1 MASDSA
7 GRTLRPISGA
17 GVGASGIISHGVA
30 VGAVGGTTAGD
41 TSLGTVTLPAGGEWL
56 IYGVY
61 CQAVAATRTAAEKR
75 GGYLKLVA
83 LDGDVQPN
91 PSPFKV
97 CSGLTGSYLGA
108 TANVGISPLRIQ
120 RCAFRAPGK
129 TRIELIYNNTI
140 TQTVADQV
148 VAGLLFGPYE
158 PELGPMN
165 FIDLARAA
173 VTAAADTAVA
183 TITLAEKAKR
193 IVAISGVLSQNG
205 VLTTA
210 EELLGFF
217 RLSSDDINLAPS
229 QYPFNAAFGAGLGA
243 LIGNDYAPP
252 LVWLPVDIPTPGG
265 ARIDVFV
272 DLNTAVTNGAE
283 VEVYVAYE

>member
-1 MASDSA
+1 MSPE
-7 GRTLRPISGA
+7 GRQLRTLSGA
-17 GVGASGIISHGVA
+17 AASFGASGIISHGAAVA
-30 VGAVGGTTAGD
+30 GAGGTTAGD
-41 TSLGTVTLPAGGEWL
+41 TSLGTITLPAGGEWL
-56 IYGVY
+56 IYGAY
-61 CQAVAATRTAAEKR
+61 CQAVAQTRTAAEKR

-91 PSPFKV
+91 PSPFRV
-97 CSGLTGSYLGA
+97 SSGLTGSYLGA
-108 TANVGISPLRIQ
+108 TANVGIAPLRVQ
-120 RCAFRAPGK
+120 RCAFKAPGK

-158 PELGPMN
+158 PELLPMN
-165 FIDLARAA
+165 FIDIARAA
-173 VTAAADTAVA
+173 VTAAVDTAVA
-183 TITLAEKAKR
+183 TVTLAEKAKR
-193 IVAISGVLSQNG
+193 IIGVAGVLAQNG

-229 QYPFNAAFGAGLGA
+229 QYPFNAAFGAGLGG

-252 LVWLPVDIPTPGG
+252 LVWIPVDIPTPGG
-265 ARIDVFV
+265 ARVDVFV
-272 DLNTAVTNGAE
+272 DLNTAVTNAAE
-283 VEVYVAYE
+283 VEVYIAYE